1 METYLSGNAEPTSLN
16 NDFFKFRRRY
26 SLSKVALKNNDEDND
41 LYSVRVY
48 KFNEKLRIVCCFAA
62 ENEDAEDLIFDIM
75 DSLQYSGIGGKEQ
88 RDTVGLN
95 AE

>member
-16 NDFFKFRRRY
+16 NDFSSFGERY

-48 KFNEKLRIVCCFAA
+48 KFNENCGLYVV
-62 ENEDAEDLIFDIM
+62 
-75 DSLQYSGIGGKEQ
+75 LQQKMRTQKI
-88 RDTVGLN
+88 
-95 AE
+95 